1 MHKKSATFCIHSFGC
16 KVNQYEGQ
24 LLREELQLRGL
35 SEAGAA
41 DWHIVNGCVVTQTA
55 QTECR
60 RLVQRL
66 RSRYPQSRIVITGCY
81 GRILENSANEGKEGV
96 VIIPQS
102 RKATVASIVASG
114 CARGDITASDPYIFR
129 TACGL
134 KGHSRAFVKIQ
145 DGCDQW
151 CSYCIVPVIRGASRS
166 KPLASIINEVKGMG
180 MSGFKEIV
188 LAGIDLGAWGK
199 DLSPKENLAGLAQEL
214 RLIKGIERIRLSSLE
229 MNHLSSDLIA
239 EFKKNSKLCPQVH
252 IPLQSGDDE
261 ILKRMNRSYQSR
273 DFLNAIAALRQAVP
287 HIAVTTDIM
296 VGFPAETEQQFQN
309 TLAVCREAGFVRAHI
324 FPYSSRPGT
333 AAAKWGRQV
342 TPQVMRQRSR
352 QIQAVVD
359 ETNFA
364 YRRRLL
370 HTTQQVLAEEQKGKH
385 WTGYTDTYIPVSMA
399 GSGTFSGSIVSVYIT
414 KVSARATEGKI
425 V

>member
-35 SEAGAA
+35 SEAEAA

-81 GRILENSANEGKEGV
+81 GRIAENFAHEADEGV

-102 RKATVASIVASG
+102 QKTTVAAIVSAG
-114 CARGDITASDPYIFR
+114 YARSDTVCSDPYIFR
-129 TACGL
+129 TARGL

-166 KPLASIINEVKGMG
+166 KPLDSIIKEVKGMG
-180 MSGFKEIV
+180 MGGFKEIV

-199 DLSPKENLAGLAQEL
+199 DLSPKENIAGLAQHL
-214 RLIKGIERIRLSSLE
+214 LHIKDIKRIRLSSLE
-229 MNHLSSDLIA
+229 MNHLSPDLIA
-239 EFKKNSKLCPQVH
+239 EFKRNSKLCPQVH

-261 ILKRMNRSYQSR
+261 ILKRMNRSYKSR
-273 DFLNAIAALRQAVP
+273 EFLNVIAALRQAVP
-287 HIAVTTDIM
+287 NIAVTTDIL
-296 VGFPAETEQQFQN
+296 VGFPGETEQQSQN
-309 TLAVCREAGFVRAHI
+309 TLAVCQEAGFVRAHI

-342 TPQVMRQRSR
+342 IAAGYASAQPANRAIVEHTS
-352 QIQAVVD
+352 
-359 ETNFA
+359 FA

-370 HTTQQVLAEEQKGKH
+370 HTTQQVLAEEQKGKR
-385 WTGYTDTYIPVSMA
+385 WTGYTDTYIPVTMT
-399 GSGTFSGSIVSVYIT
+399 GNGDLSGSIVSVYIT
-414 KVSARATEGKI
+414 KVSSRATEGKI